1 MSAFLTITPDSGFA
15 VSATEAA
22 LLERDAQIQNAS
34 RCVMVRTA
42 QDSESATTILRDLK
56 SFLDTI
62 ESARET
68 VKAAPWK
75 LCKDIDALA
84 KKIVAGVDI
93 EARRISQLLGS
104 WQAEQ
109 NRLAE
114 EAKRKAWEEEQRII
128 REAEAKAKEEAA
140 KAQAE
145 LAELN
150 AKADRARSEAKV
162 AEWQQ
167 KAAEAK
173 KAAAAASAAH
183 VAATEQQIVEN
194 RVAASAIHVP
204 APAGLSVRKEPKYIV
219 ENIELLYGS
228 APYLVSLTANDAA
241 IKAAIKGLTGT
252 QTLPGV
258 KHWWEPKAIVSR

>member
-1 MSAFLTITPDSGFA
+1 MTVFLTITPESGFA

-128 REAEAKAKEEAA
+128 LAAEAKAKEEAA

-204 APAGLSVRKEPKYIV
+204 AGLSVRKEPKYIV

-241 IKAAIKGLTGT
+241 IKAAIKALTGT

-258 KHWWEPKAIVSR
+258 KHWWETKAIVSR